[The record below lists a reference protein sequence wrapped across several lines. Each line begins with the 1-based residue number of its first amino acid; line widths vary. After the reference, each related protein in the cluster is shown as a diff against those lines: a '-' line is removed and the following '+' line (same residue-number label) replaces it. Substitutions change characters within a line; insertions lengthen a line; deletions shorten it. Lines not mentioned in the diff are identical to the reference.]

1 MAGNKNIMLG
11 TAGHVDHGKTA
22 LVKLLTGCDTD
33 TLAEEKARGLTLDLG
48 FAPCR
53 LPGNRVIGIVDVPG
67 HVDFIRHMVAG
78 AHGIDI
84 VILVVAAD
92 DGIMPQTREH
102 LDILTLMGVRHGLVA
117 LTKIDLVEPS
127 RREEVLG
134 SLKTFLTGTF
144 LESAQVCPL
153 SNVTGEGF
161 DAFYDALAAEID
173 ACDPRPCTGLFRTWI
188 EDAFTIKGFGTVVTG
203 IPSSG
208 KVKPGD
214 QLFLVPENIKG
225 RVRRLEV
232 YGQDASEGRAGECVA
247 MNVPEF
253 EHTTLKRG
261 MVVTCSDALL
271 PVLMAEAE
279 FRLLP
284 HVTGELRDNTEVH
297 LHIGTASVLA
307 KLAFLETD
315 RMAGGQSQMIQLRMS
330 EPLGLLPGDR
340 FVVRASLP
348 GSGQGRLTTI
358 GGGRVLGKSNVK
370 LRRRRPWTIS
380 NLRMRAAAVD
390 DPRHWIEQVLRE
402 SDHPLTF
409 AEWAQNSFRSQTE
422 MLSDLHALMVAGRAV
437 QSSNGQ
443 FVHIDA
449 VEALAD
455 LVVSAV
461 RALHTANP
469 KRLGFY
475 THEIAEALDTVLESP
490 EVPGEHAPNQRDA
503 AASAGHLTFLAARLA
518 EYRDVLNMAIEIMT
532 REGELERRGELV
544 AISGWRASVSSQEES
559 AVQQVESLLRSARFS
574 PPRTPEIPG
583 ALGLSQ
589 NVVDSAIKLLIEQ
602 GKAVRLEE
610 DLVFHSDAIAAAQ
623 ALVLELFAHAP
634 SFTTMQFRD
643 ALGVSRKYAVPLLDY
658 MDSQRF
664 TVRTG
669 NVRTPGAR
677 ARQRL
682 G

>member
-1 MAGNKNIMLG
+1 MAGSKNIMLG

-53 LPGNRVIGIVDVPG
+53 LPDNRVIGVVDVPG

-102 LDILTLMGVRHGLVA
+102 LDILTLMGVRRGLVA

-127 RREEVLG
+127 RRDEVLS
-134 SLKTFLTGTF
+134 SLRTFLTGTF
-144 LESAQVCPL
+144 LESAQICPL

-173 ACDPRPCTGLFRTWI
+173 ACDSRPCTGLFRTWI
-188 EDAFTIKGFGTVVTG
+188 ADAFTIKGFGTVVTG

-208 KVKPGD
+208 NVKPGD

-279 FRLLP
+279 FKLLP
-284 HVTGELRDNTEVH
+284 NVTGELRDNTEVH
-297 LHIGTASVLA
+297 LHIGTASVMA

-315 RMAGGQSQMIQLRMS
+315 RMVGGQSQMIQLRIS

-348 GSGQGRLTTI
+348 GSEQGRLTTI
-358 GGGRVLGKSNVK
+358 GGGRVLGNSNVK

-380 NLRMRAAAVD
+380 NLRMRAAVID
-390 DPRHWIEQVLRE
+390 QPRHWIEQLLRE
-402 SDHPLTF
+402 SDRPLTF
-409 AEWAQNSFRSQTE
+409 SEWARLSFRSGTE
-422 MLSDLHALMVAGRAV
+422 MLPDLHALIATGRAV
-437 QSSNGQ
+437 QNSNGQ
-443 FVHIDA
+443 FVHIDS

-455 LVVSAV
+455 LVISAV
-461 RALHTANP
+461 RMLHTTNP
-469 KRLGFY
+469 KRLGF
-475 THEIAEALDTVLESP
+475 HPREIGEALDTVLESP
-490 EVPGEHAPNQRDA
+490 GAQDKQAQNQGNA
-503 AASAGHLTFLAARLA
+503 AASPGHSAFLAARLA
-518 EYRDVLNMAIEIMT
+518 EDKDVLSMAIEIVT
-532 REGELERRGELV
+532 REGELERRGDLV
-544 AISGWRASVSSQEES
+544 AISGWRVSVSSQEEL
-559 AVQQVESLLRSARFS
+559 AVQQVESLLRGARFS
-574 PPRTPEIPG
+574 PPSKPEMAK
-583 ALGLSQ
+583 ALGLPQ

-602 GKAVRLEE
+602 GKAVQPDKE
-610 DLVFHSDAIAAAQ
+610 LVFHSDAIAAAQ
-623 ALVLELFAHAP
+623 AVVLQLFAHAP

-658 MDSQRF
+658 MDSQRL

-669 NVRTPGAR
+669 NVRTPGAL

>member
-1 MAGNKNIMLG
+1 MSGSKNIMLG

-53 LPGNRVIGIVDVPG
+53 LPDNRVIGIVDVPG

-102 LDILTLMGVRHGLVA
+102 LDILTLMGVRRGLVA

-127 RREEVLG
+127 RRDEVLG
-134 SLKTFLTGTF
+134 SLKGFLTGTF
-144 LESAQVCPL
+144 LESAQICPL

-173 ACDPRPCTGLFRTWI
+173 ACDSRACTGLFRTWI
-188 EDAFTIKGFGTVVTG
+188 ADAFTIKGFGTVVTG

-208 KVKPGD
+208 KIKPGD
-214 QLFLVPENIKG
+214 QLFLVPHNIRG

-253 EHTTLKRG
+253 EHTMLERG
-261 MVVTCSDALL
+261 MVVTSSDALS
-271 PVLMAEAE
+271 PVFMAEAE
-279 FRLLP
+279 FKLLP
-284 HVTGELRDNTEVH
+284 NVTGELRDNTEVH

-315 RMAGGQSQMIQLRMS
+315 PMTAGQSQMIQLRMS

-340 FVVRASLP
+340 FVVRTSLP
-348 GSGQGRLTTI
+348 GSEQGRLTTI
-358 GGGRVLGKSNVK
+358 GGGRVLSTSNAK

-380 NLRMRAAAVD
+380 TLRLRADAID
-390 DPRHWIEQVLRE
+390 QPRQWIEQMLRE
-402 SDHPLTF
+402 SDRPLTF
-409 AEWAQNSFRSQTE
+409 AEWAQRSFRSEEE
-422 MLSDLHALMVAGRAV
+422 MSPDLHALVTSGRAV

-443 FVHIDA
+443 FVHVDA
-449 VEALAD
+449 IEALAD
-455 LVVSAV
+455 LVVPAV

-469 KRLGFY
+469 KRLGFDAR
-475 THEIAEALDTVLESP
+475 EIANALDTVFESP
-490 EVPGEHAPNQRDA
+490 AAQSKQPQNREDA
-503 AASAGHLTFLAARLA
+503 AAPLGHSMFLAARLA
-518 EYRDVLNMAIEIMT
+518 ESRDVLGMAIEIAT
-532 REGELERRGELV
+532 REGELECHGDLV
-544 AISGWRASVSSQEES
+544 AISGWRVSVSSQEEL
-559 AVQQVESLLRSARFS
+559 AVQRVESLLRDARFS
-574 PPRTPEIPG
+574 PPRTPEIPK
-583 ALGLSQ
+583 ALGLPQ
-589 NVVDSAIKLLIEQ
+589 NVVDSAIRLLIEQ
-602 GKAVRLEE
+602 GKAAQLE
-610 DLVFHSDAIAAAQ
+610 DKLVFHSDAIAAAQ
-623 ALVLELFAHAP
+623 AVVLELFARAP

-658 MDSQRF
+658 MDSKKF

-669 NVRTPGAR
+669 NVRTPGTA
-677 ARQRL
+677 ARQ
-682 G
+682 